1 MAWNCFLK
9 SGLCT
14 LKGELKV
21 YAILIQQ
28 YYRSKCQKLVSLE
41 SVSPLLIFSVDPEV
55 SQVHRKNFFASKLDL
70 MAITVQKECFLNID
84 TYSFFQITGIMKQD
98 DHMGICTHT
107 YMYTHLDTKYT
118 DIRFLIY
125 STSSQVVT
133 IHKILHQ
140 NWILEA
146 CSVIL

>member
-21 YAILIQQ
+21 YAIFIQQ

-41 SVSPLLIFSVDPEV
+41 SVFPLLICSVDPEI
-55 SQVHRKNFFASKLDL
+55 SQVHRQNFFASKLDL
-70 MAITVQKECFLNID
+70 MAIIVQKECFLNID
-84 TYSFFQITGIMKQD
+84 TYSFFQIRGIMKQD
-98 DHMGICTHT
+98 DHVCICTHT
-107 YMYTHLDTKYT
+107 YMYTHLYTKYT
-118 DIRFLIY
+118 DICFLFY
-125 STSSQVVT
+125 STSNQVMT
-133 IHKILHQ
+133 THKILHQ

-146 CSVIL
+146 SSVIL